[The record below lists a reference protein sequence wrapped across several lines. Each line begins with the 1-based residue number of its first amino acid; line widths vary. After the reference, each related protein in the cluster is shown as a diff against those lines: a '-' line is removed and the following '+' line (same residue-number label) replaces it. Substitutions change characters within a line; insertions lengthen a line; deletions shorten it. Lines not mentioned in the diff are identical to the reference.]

1 MESSSG
7 KDFRMLE
14 GLLAKKA
21 MVKRAAGETGKPLG
35 GAETEVDRQ
44 ISQVS
49 KGQPVTKS
57 GPED

>member
-1 MESSSG
+1 
-7 KDFRMLE
+7 MLE